1 MFPSFLKPQCSWKI
15 TGLVTRPQWSP
26 GRAKLLPLALT
37 SRWFPKHRVVEKVG
51 FDLLNMILFNMFKNI
66 KNDDLRS
73 QLPLILHQ
81 RRFLADFKNML
92 QQILSI
98 VVSMRTINQR
108 NWELTPSEHSQHI
121 SQKWVCLKNQR
132 NNPKIH
138 WFMVNPILPHG
149 PFYRHFGSKEMNS
162 RSNYS
167 DTRKDNMPLGSQ
179 KKHLDLSGVG
189 NCPILGILD
198 ITL

>member
-1 MFPSFLKPQCSWKI
+1 MDGAGI
-15 TGLVTRPQWSP
+15 E
-26 GRAKLLPLALT
+26 
-37 SRWFPKHRVVEKVG
+37 FPKHRVVEKVG

-81 RRFLADFKNML
+81 RRFLADLKNML
-92 QQILSI
+92 RQILSI

-108 NWELTPSEHSQHI
+108 NWELTPSEHSQQI

-138 WFMVNPILPHG
+138 WFMVHHPSPW
-149 PFYRHFGSKEMNS
+149 PPWPVFWHFGESKEMNS

-167 DTRKDNMPLGSQ
+167 DTRKDNMPLGSTWVRP
-179 KKHLDLSGVG
+179 GVLKPLRCG
-189 NCPILGILD
+189 LVL
-198 ITL
+198 